1 MTTSSKPAGR
11 SKGQVHG
18 ILAGLVVVL
27 GVVQYSSASSDN
39 TYQANGYTYT
49 VSGADAPVA
58 EGYSKYPVYPAEP
71 VVETVE
77 PAPITATPI
86 TQAWLDANRARVE
99 AVAKAAMEK
108 AEAEADASSAGMDNY
123 EMGEIYGSLLQST
136 FVCGHPEWLQRPF
149 AARFVN
155 TLRAANLNPTVEQ
168 NDRNVKNMNKGAD
181 TVDRAVRGIG
191 KAATCKMFDDQT
203 SR

>member
-1 MTTSSKPAGR
+1 VSTSSKPAGR
-11 SKGQVHG
+11 SKGQVLG

-58 EGYSKYPVYPAEP
+58 DGYSEYPVYAAPP
-71 VVETVE
+71 VETVE
-77 PAPITATPI
+77 PAAPITATPI
-86 TQAWLDANRARVE
+86 TQAWLDANHARVE
-99 AVAKAAMEK
+99 AVAKAAIERAK
-108 AEAEADASSAGMDNY
+108 AEAEPSSAGMDND

-155 TLRAANLNPTVEQ
+155 TLGAANLNPTEEQ